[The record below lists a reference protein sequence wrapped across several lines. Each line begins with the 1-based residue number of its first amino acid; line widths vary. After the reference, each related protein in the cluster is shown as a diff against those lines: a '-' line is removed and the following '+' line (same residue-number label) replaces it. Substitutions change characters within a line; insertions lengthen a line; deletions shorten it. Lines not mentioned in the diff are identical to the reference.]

1 MQVHYLAREQMR
13 AAIEDAWAVEE
24 NQSPNAG
31 KIYSDHE
38 AMQGRFPDSRLPLI
52 QFLKDLFVPVMLA
65 VGSESSVHLQHFFS
79 HLGVSIGVPHPQ
91 MDDRG
96 TPSYG
101 NQMIPGRTS
110 SQDTGATFWNE
121 LEEETELYDGRE
133 GDLLAVPWCEALK
146 VNTCGVNMKILGF
159 IYH

>member
-1 MQVHYLAREQMR
+1 
-13 AAIEDAWAVEE
+13 
-24 NQSPNAG
+24 
-31 KIYSDHE
+31 
-38 AMQGRFPDSRLPLI
+38 
-52 QFLKDLFVPVMLA
+52 
-65 VGSESSVHLQHFFS
+65 
-79 HLGVSIGVPHPQ
+79 

-101 NQMIPGRTS
+101 NQMIPDRTS
-110 SQDTGATFWNE
+110 SQDTGATFWND

-159 IYH
+159 IYRSYLHIVFTCIYILYIYIYIILYYTYIYIYIYKYRSKTLIQI

>member
-1 MQVHYLAREQMR
+1 
-13 AAIEDAWAVEE
+13 
-24 NQSPNAG
+24 
-31 KIYSDHE
+31 
-38 AMQGRFPDSRLPLI
+38 
-52 QFLKDLFVPVMLA
+52 
-65 VGSESSVHLQHFFS
+65 
-79 HLGVSIGVPHPQ
+79 

-133 GDLLAVPWCEALK
+133 G
-146 VNTCGVNMKILGF
+146 GF
-159 IYH
+159 IGRSLVRSIKGKHLRCQYENSWIYISLILTYWVYILYLHVFTYYIIIYIYINIHMGIVLKPSFKFSSWVCGELWVSLKPASRKFRARPAQGFAQGNCSRVSNVVSLTMFW